1 VRPSNVAYI
10 SVESKEYIA
19 QYGIKCTVHMC
30 NNTSFEMDKDAK
42 EVARI
47 LGVGIV

>member
-1 VRPSNVAYI
+1 
-10 SVESKEYIA
+10 
-19 QYGIKCTVHMC
+19 MC